1 MSETAHAAEKTEPT
15 LRGHFDD
22 VAERDGRA
30 RRVQRGFHAQILA
43 HYRHHIPEGERVLEL
58 GCGAGDLLAGLKPA
72 RGLGLDFSPAMIAKA
87 RKKHGGQA
95 GLEFRVALAE
105 EPPIVEKF
113 DHIVL
118 DYLTGYLDDIQAVL
132 ERIRGCAHPRTRLH
146 ITSLNTVW
154 TPALRWA
161 ATFGWVMPQPPSAW
175 LADRDLVN
183 LLELAGWEVVRFER
197 QQLWPWRTP
206 LLGSLLNRYLV
217 RLPVARHFG
226 LTLCLTAR
234 LPAAP
239 AVPGSLSCS
248 VVVPARNEAGNIRP
262 ALERIPVMGAGTEVI
277 FVEGNSTD
285 DTWAVIQ
292 REVASYSGPLRLR
305 ALRQP
310 GKGKWD
316 AVFTGFAAASGDV
329 LVIQD
334 ADLTAPPEDLPKFFA
349 AIESGVAEFANGSRL
364 VYPMESRAMR
374 FLNLLGNK
382 FFAVALSFVLGQSV
396 KDSLC
401 GTKMLL
407 RSDYERVLRR
417 IAAFGDFDPF
427 GDFNLL
433 YGSSLLDL
441 RIRDVPVRY
450 RDRTYGETNISRFK
464 HGWILL
470 KMTWFGVRHLRCFPA
485 HPAAAAADKAG
496 KGGGVL

>member
-1 MSETAHAAEKTEPT
+1 MSESAPVTDPAEPA
-15 LRGHFDD
+15 LRRHFDD
-22 VAERDGRA
+22 VAARDGRA
-30 RRVQRGFHAQILA
+30 RRIQRGFHAQVLA
-43 HYRHHIPEGERVLEL
+43 HFRHHIPEGERVLEL
-58 GCGAGDLLAGLKPA
+58 GCGAGDLLAGLKPS

-87 RKKHGGQA
+87 RARHGGKA
-95 GLEFRVALAE
+95 GLEFRVASAE
-105 EPPIVEKF
+105 TPPSGETF

-118 DYLTGYLDDIQAVL
+118 DYLTGYLEDIQAVL
-132 ERIRGCAHPRTRLH
+132 ERVRVCAHPRTRLH

-154 TPALRWA
+154 TPALRA
-161 ATFGWVMPQPPSAW
+161 ASGLGWVMPQPPSAW

-206 LLGSLLNRYLV
+206 LLGPLFNRFLV
-217 RLPVARHFG
+217 RLPGVRHLG

-234 LPAAP
+234 RPVPPSA
-239 AVPGSLSCS
+239 PGSLTCS

-262 ALERIPVMGAGTEVI
+262 ALERIPFMGAGTEVI
-277 FVEGNSTD
+277 FVEGNSKD
-285 DTWAVIQ
+285 DTWEVIQ
-292 REVASYSGPLRLR
+292 REVANYAGPLRVR
-305 ALRQP
+305 AMRQP

-316 AVFTGFAAASGDV
+316 AVFTGFAAATGDV

-349 AIESGVAEFANGSRL
+349 AIASGAAEFANGSRL

-382 FFAVALSFVLGQSV
+382 FFALALSFVLGQPV

-401 GTKMLL
+401 GTKMIL
-407 RSDYERVLRR
+407 RSDYERVLKR
-417 IAAFGDFDPF
+417 IAPFGDFDPF

-470 KMTWFGVRHLRCFPA
+470 KMTWFGVRHLRCFPSR
-485 HPAAAAADKAG
+485 PGAAKVRDASAAVA
-496 KGGGVL
+496 VS